1 VTITEATQSRAQSVV
16 TIGRHLV
23 KALAA
28 VAKAGESD
36 RRTVAPRAYLHQEL
50 GRISNELE
58 PLCDHLA
65 LQADA
70 AARVLEPVGYGDFMN
85 GKYLSDDDQGHLLP
99 AAATGPEAP
108 DLPRAARKAL
118 GA

>member
-1 VTITEATQSRAQSVV
+1 VTITEATQGRAQSVV

-28 VAKAGESD
+28 VVKVGGPD
-36 RRTVAPRAYLHQEL
+36 RPPVATVANLHQEL
-50 GRISNELE
+50 GRISNELAA
-58 PLCDHLA
+58 LCDDLA

-85 GKYLSDDDQGHLLP
+85 GKYIP
-99 AAATGPEAP
+99 P
-108 DLPRAARKAL
+108 D
-118 GA
+118 G